1 MPRIYEIG
9 KYTSISAIMNVI
21 KVFLE
26 QRGRKKRVGTRRRV
40 PKDASKKNRGP
51 KCEKGLSHFFGWKS
65 VMHAPVKMSKVAR
78 VAGFFSLAFCVLA
91 CAQGS

>member
-21 KVFLE
+21 KAFLE

-40 PKDASKKNRGP
+40 PKDASKKTEGQN
-51 KCEKGLSHFFGWKS
+51 
-65 VMHAPVKMSKVAR
+65 VKRDCHTFSDGKV
-78 VAGFFSLAFCVLA
+78 
-91 CAQGS
+91 